1 MARVRFI
8 QKETAQPELKELFQK
23 IENNGN
29 RVLNIQK
36 AIGHS
41 PKITRDFI
49 RLGNSIL
56 YKAALPAQLREL
68 AILRVAALTNA
79 NYEWTQHVRVAL
91 QTGVP
96 QKQIDAIHQWND
108 STVFNDTERTVLQYA
123 DEETQNI
130 RVSDE
135 TFTRMKNIFSEQ
147 EVIELTVTVGFYG
160 MVSRIL
166 ETLQVELES

>member
-1 MARVRFI
+1 MARVRLI
-8 QKETAQPELKELFQK
+8 EKEHAPPEVRELFQK

-36 AIGHS
+36 AIGHT

-49 RLGNSIL
+49 RFANSVL
-56 YKAALPAQLREL
+56 YKAALPAKLREL
-68 AILRVAALTNA
+68 AILRVAALTDA

-96 QKQIDAIHQWND
+96 QKQIDAIHQWKN
-108 STVFNDTERTVLQYA
+108 SAEFNNMERAVLQYT

-130 RVSDE
+130 CVSDKSFA
-135 TFTRMKNIFSEQ
+135 TMKNMLSEQ
-147 EVIELTVTVGFYG
+147 EIIELTITIGCYN
-160 MVSRIL
+160 MISRIL